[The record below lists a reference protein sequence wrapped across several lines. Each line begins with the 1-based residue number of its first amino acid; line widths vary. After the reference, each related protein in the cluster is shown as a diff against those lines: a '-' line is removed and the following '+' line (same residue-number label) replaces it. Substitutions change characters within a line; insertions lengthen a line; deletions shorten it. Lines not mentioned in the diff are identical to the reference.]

1 MNRSNRSKNLLSD
14 FFELL
19 EKNLI
24 ISTIFCFRPYKET
37 ENSIASIPLLSF
49 HSLSSQKIIQI
60 EKENM
65 VAAGLIYFFLI

>member
-24 ISTIFCFRPYKET
+24 ISTIFCFRPYKES
-37 ENSIASIPLLSF
+37 ENSITSIPLLSF
-49 HSLSSQKIIQI
+49 HRLPSQKIKI
-60 EKENM
+60 EEKTPKT
-65 VAAGLIYFFLI
+65 GLTYFLLI